1 MTQLDLLS
9 ASNLSGGFFLIY
21 NIRPV
26 VQILL
31 MTRLFDV
38 QCPLVVSYRHYL
50 GELNLLLLVENVAS
64 THPLPSKRYSTFLII
79 YQELDNALTTKSLPL
94 FLKLQRILL
103 SNLLLMMLLM
113 M

>member
-1 MTQLDLLS
+1 MQYK
-9 ASNLSGGFFLIY
+9 ASRTN
-21 NIRPV
+21 V
-26 VQILL
+26 VNDSDVRCTVPFGCKLPA
-31 MTRLFDV
+31 LF
-38 QCPLVVSYRHYL
+38 RR
-50 GELNLLLLVENVAS
+50 VEPSLASRNVAS

-103 SNLLLMMLLM
+103 RNLLLMMLLM